1 MKKAAKA
8 PTKKAKAAAGGTAL
22 LGLVT
27 LLCLTGN
34 IPSWPNSATVPA
46 HLDSQVNDCP
56 CNTTCATCLPAR
68 ACHTAQWQYLALNA
82 HVVGTS
88 CADPSVAA

>member
-1 MKKAAKA
+1 MKKPAKA

-34 IPSWPNSATVPA
+34 IPSWPNSASVPA
-46 HLDSQVNDCP
+46 QLDSQVSDRP
-56 CNTTCATCLPAR
+56 
-68 ACHTAQWQYLALNA
+68 CHTTND
-82 HVVGTS
+82 VS
-88 CADPSVAA
+88 P

>member
-1 MKKAAKA
+1 MKKAARA

-34 IPSWPNSATVPA
+34 IPSWPNSASVPA
-46 HLDSQVNDCP
+46 HLDSQVGGRP
-56 CNTTCATCLPAR
+56 
-68 ACHTAQWQYLALNA
+68 
-82 HVVGTS
+82 
-88 CADPSVAA
+88 

>member
-1 MKKAAKA
+1 MKKAARA

-34 IPSWPNSATVPA
+34 LPSWPNSASVPA
-46 HLDSQVNDCP
+46 HLDSQVGGRP
-56 CNTTCATCLPAR
+56 
-68 ACHTAQWQYLALNA
+68 
-82 HVVGTS
+82 
-88 CADPSVAA
+88 

>member
-8 PTKKAKAAAGGTAL
+8 PTKKAKAAVGGTAL

-34 IPSWPNSATVPA
+34 IPSWPNSASVPA
-46 HLDSQVNDCP
+46 HLDSQVNFCACD
-56 CNTTCATCLPAR
+56 TTYVTSPFIAVTAWPMAR
-68 ACHTAQWQYLALNA
+68 HPILLRRSA
-82 HVVGTS
+82 
-88 CADPSVAA
+88 